1 MSKLSKVE
9 LPWKYSIVNENGEI
23 SEIWRNALIDLQNK
37 VNQLIV
43 ERNSI

>member
-9 LPWKYSIVNENGEI
+9 LPWKYPIVNVNGEL
-23 SEIWRNALIDLQNK
+23 SDIWKNALIDLQTK

-43 ERNSI
+43 ERNSP